1 MADTAKHQ
9 VNVMDFISMTGGNGT
24 SQRSP
29 TQAQQQSLGSG
40 SGSFAMTREEQERY
54 LLSLLSFGLERVAAE
69 PERLANEIRCD

>member
-9 VNVMDFISMTGGNGT
+9 VNVMDFISMTGENGT

-29 TQAQQQSLGSG
+29 IQAQQQSFGSG
-40 SGSFAMTREEQERY
+40 SGSFAMTRDEQERY